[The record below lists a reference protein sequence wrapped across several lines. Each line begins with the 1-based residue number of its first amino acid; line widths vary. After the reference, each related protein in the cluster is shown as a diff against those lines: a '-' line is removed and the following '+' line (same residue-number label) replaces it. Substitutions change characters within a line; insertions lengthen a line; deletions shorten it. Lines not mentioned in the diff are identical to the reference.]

1 MGFIRERLSLA
12 GEVAVVTGAGS
23 GIGRAIALGLAD
35 IGARVV
41 VGELDEGSGRATA
54 AAIEERGGESLSVP
68 TDVRE
73 REQVQRLIDE
83 AIERFG
89 DLHVM
94 VNNVGGSFQLPTLDL
109 SDNGL
114 EAVLRINLKAMFL
127 GSQIAARA
135 MIAAG
140 HGGSIVSTSS
150 GSALQGDAV
159 GSAHYSAAKAAI
171 LGMTRALAAEWS
183 AHGIRVNAIAPGGVN
198 TPGRVRNMREDVG
211 SRAVEHAPLRRL
223 AEPEEIAAGAVFL
236 ASGLASY
243 VTGHT
248 LVIDGGGSTTGI
260 S

>member
-1 MGFIRERLSLA
+1 MGFVRERLDLA

-35 IGARVV
+35 VGARVV
-41 VGELDEGSGRATA
+41 VGELDEQSGGATA
-54 AAIEERGGESLSVP
+54 AAIEEAGGEAHAVQA
-68 TDVRE
+68 DVRE
-73 REQVQRLIDE
+73 REQVQRLID
-83 AIERFG
+83 AALERFG
-89 DLHVM
+89 DIHVM

-114 EAVLRINLKAMFL
+114 EAVLRVNLKAMFL

-171 LGMTRALAAEWS
+171 LGMTRSLAAEW
-183 AHGIRVNAIAPGGVN
+183 ARHGIRVNAVAPGGVN

-211 SRAVEHAPLRRL
+211 SRAVEHSPLRRL

>member
-1 MGFIRERLSLA
+1 MGFVHERLNMA

-23 GIGRAIALGLAD
+23 GIGRAIALGLAEA
-35 IGARVV
+35 GARVV
-41 VGELDEGSGRATA
+41 VGELDEASGAATA
-54 AAIEERGGESLSVP
+54 DAIEKAGGEAWAVP

-73 REQVQRLIDE
+73 REQVQRLIDSG
-83 AIERFG
+83 IERFG
-89 DLHVM
+89 DIHVM
-94 VNNVGGSFQLPTLDL
+94 VNNVGGTFQLPTLDL

-114 EAVLRINLKAMFL
+114 EAVLRINVKAMFL

-135 MIAAG
+135 MVAAE

-171 LGMTRALAAEWS
+171 LGMTRALAAEW
-183 AHGIRVNAIAPGGVN
+183 ARHGIRVNAIAPGGVN
-198 TPGRVRNMREDVG
+198 TPGRVRNMRDDVG
-211 SRAVEHAPLRRL
+211 AQAVEHAPLRRL

-236 ASGLASY
+236 ASNLASY

>member
-1 MGFIRERLSLA
+1 MGFVRERMEMA
-12 GEVAVVTGAGS
+12 GRVAVVTGAGS

-35 IGARVV
+35 SGARVV
-41 VGELDEGSGRATA
+41 IGEIDEASGAATA
-54 AAIEERGGESLSVP
+54 QAIEEAGGESLAVP

-73 REQVQRLIDE
+73 REQVQRLIDA

-89 DLHVM
+89 DVHMM
-94 VNNVGGSFQLPTLDL
+94 VNNVGGTFQLPTLDL

-114 EAVLRINLKAMFL
+114 EAVLRVNVKAMFL

-171 LGMTRALAAEWS
+171 IGMTRALAAEW
-183 AHGIRVNAIAPGGVN
+183 APHGIRVNAIAPGGVN
-198 TPGRVRNMREDVG
+198 TPGRTRNMRDDVG
-211 SRAVEHAPLRRL
+211 ALAVEHVPLRRL
-223 AEPEEIAAGAVFL
+223 AEPEEVAAGAVFL
-236 ASGLASY
+236 ASELASY

-248 LVIDGGGSTTGI
+248 LVIDGGGSTSGI

>member
-1 MGFIRERLSLA
+1 MGFVYERLSLA

-23 GIGRAIALGLAD
+23 GIGRAIALGLAEA
-35 IGARVV
+35 GARVV
-41 VGELDEGSGRATA
+41 VGELNEESGHATA
-54 AAIEERGGESLSVP
+54 AAIEAAGGPSLAVP

-73 REQVQRLIDE
+73 REQVQRLID
-83 AIERFG
+83 AGSERFG
-89 DLHVM
+89 DIHVM
-94 VNNVGGSFQLPTLDL
+94 VNNVGGTFQLPTLDL

-114 EAVLRINLKAMFL
+114 EAVLRINLKSMFL

-135 MIAAG
+135 MVAAG

-171 LGMTRALAAEWS
+171 LGMTRALAAEW
-183 AHGIRVNAIAPGGVN
+183 APHGIRVNAIAPGGVN

-211 SRAVEHAPLRRL
+211 ARAVEHAPLRRL

-248 LVIDGGGSTTGI
+248 LVIDGGGSTSGI